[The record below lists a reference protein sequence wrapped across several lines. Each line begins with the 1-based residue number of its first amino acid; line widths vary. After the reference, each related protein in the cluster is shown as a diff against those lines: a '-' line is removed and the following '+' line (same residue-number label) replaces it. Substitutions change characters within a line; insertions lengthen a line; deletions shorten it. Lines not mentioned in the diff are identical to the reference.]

1 MVPCFSSLSP
11 KDVPTPAALGGVQDG
26 HGGLVPEP
34 EGRPALEQAERGD
47 EEASEKVKGVPGK
60 KGFFALVSMHN
71 NFNTNLLNGKAW
83 FQNLKPDSFVFWCT
97 YYLRLVLTLRTPV
110 SSLSTCICKN
120 SGEC

>member
-47 EEASEKVKGVPGK
+47 EEALFDDVVQGERQGERAS
-60 KGFFALVSMHN
+60 A
-71 NFNTNLLNGKAW
+71 
-83 FQNLKPDSFVFWCT
+83 QD
-97 YYLRLVLTLRTPV
+97 RVLAPV
-110 SSLSTCICKN
+110 NPSARIESNCNQSN
-120 SGEC
+120 